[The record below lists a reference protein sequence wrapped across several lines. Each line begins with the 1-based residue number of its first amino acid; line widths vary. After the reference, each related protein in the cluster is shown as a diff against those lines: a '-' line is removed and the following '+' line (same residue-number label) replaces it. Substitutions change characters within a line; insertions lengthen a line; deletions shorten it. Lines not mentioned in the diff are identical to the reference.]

1 MGSNPILS
9 VRDQSGVLMRAI
21 EKAALLSA
29 VQRKQKMETA
39 FSGVD
44 KATHRLRRGKHK
56 ERAAAVTICDLSD
69 DDIIRIVTDLFA
81 PKKITD
87 IKRHKWDNCVSCTIY
102 KDWVK
107 EIGSVKEDVSTY
119 KDRVVLRNPFEND
132 PAIRAG
138 RIVLK
143 SGDLVQFKQFCF
155 AKGIKPDWF
164 DNNPYLAE
172 EEKNCGICDGFKC
185 NV

>member
-9 VRDQSGVLMRAI
+9 VRDQIGVLMRAI
-21 EKAALLSA
+21 EKAVLLSA
-29 VQRKQKMETA
+29 VQGEEKMETA

-56 ERAAAVTICDLSD
+56 ERAAAVAICDLSD

-81 PKKITD
+81 PKKITN
-87 IKRHKWDNCVSCTIY
+87 IKRHRCDNCVSCTIY

-119 KDRVVLRNPFEND
+119 KDRVILRNPFEHD
-132 PAIRAG
+132 LAIRAG

-143 SGDLVQFKQFCF
+143 PGDRVQFEQFCF

-164 DNNPYLAE
+164 DSNPYLAE
-172 EEKNCGICDGFKC
+172 EEKRIQHGQN
-185 NV
+185 